1 MSELN
6 PPPGH
11 FLILYFA
18 SAATFTK
25 RASDHLP
32 APLPATE
39 LFRLLETKYP
49 GINQK
54 VLCSCAVTVNL
65 DYVDLVVEDSASTA
79 VSRGGGEDQAPT
91 ALIIKDGDEVAII
104 PPVSSG

>member
-1 MSELN
+1 MSEPK

-25 RASDHLP
+25 RASDHFS
-32 APLPATE
+32 APIPATE
-39 LFRLLETKYP
+39 LFRLLESKYP

-54 VLCSCAVTVNL
+54 VLCSCAVTLNL
-65 DYVDLVVEDSASTA
+65 DYVDMIDDSGSNP
-79 VSRGGGEDQAPT
+79 SSGEGEDRAPAT
-91 ALIIKDGDEVAII
+91 IIIKDGDEVAII

>member
-1 MSELN
+1 MFELN

-32 APLPATE
+32 APLPASE
-39 LFRLLETKYP
+39 LFRLLESKYP

-65 DYVDLVVEDSASTA
+65 DYVDLVEDSASTA
-79 VSRGGGEDQAPT
+79 VSGGEGEDQAPA

>member
-1 MSELN
+1 MSEPK

-25 RASDHLP
+25 RAWDHFP

-39 LFRLLETKYP
+39 LFRLLESKYV

-54 VLCSCAVTVNL
+54 VLCSCAVVVNN
-65 DYVDLVVEDSASTA
+65 DYVDVAEDSVLTIGSQE
-79 VSRGGGEDQAPT
+79 GGEDQAP
-91 ALIIKDGDEVAII
+91 AAFIIKDGDEVAII